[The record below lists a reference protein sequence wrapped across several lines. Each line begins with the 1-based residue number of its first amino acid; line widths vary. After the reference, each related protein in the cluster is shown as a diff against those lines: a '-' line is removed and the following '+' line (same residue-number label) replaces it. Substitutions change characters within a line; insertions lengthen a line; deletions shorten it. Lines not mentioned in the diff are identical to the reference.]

1 MTPMT
6 SAAQTT
12 RVRIGIIG
20 AGFMGRTNAETV
32 SRYLERA
39 QLVAIAGGTRSAAL
53 AQEYGVRH
61 EPLVDAL
68 IARDD
73 IDAVLISTP
82 PADHAEQAIAAA
94 KHGKHVLLDKPM
106 ATTVADCDR
115 VIEAARAANVRLMIM
130 FGQRFRVC
138 NFTAHRMIRDG
149 AIGEVRMIAERI
161 LANGGFGSLPPWQS
175 EARNGGTFLGH
186 AVHNIDRI
194 RWLTGAEV
202 TNVSAQIQRDPT
214 TGNEVSTLALL
225 TLTSGAMATVW
236 SSWDVAA
243 PLFPGSASGAWIAGA
258 AGNLDL
264 DAYGQLRLGTNG
276 AWTVVAEQ
284 EPIDW
289 KGEGMLS
296 RVRMQ
301 AYQMQHQEFVD
312 SILEGREPSVTGE
325 DGRAA
330 VAVAEAAYESARLG
344 QTIHLRP
351 TGRPTE
357 RPSARRTGAD
367 Q

>member
-1 MTPMT
+1 MTM
-6 SAAQTT
+6 SMS

-20 AGFMGRTNAETV
+20 SGFMGRTNAETV
-32 SRYLERA
+32 TRYLQRA
-39 QLVAIAGGTRSAAL
+39 KLVAIAGGTRSMAL
-53 AQEYGVRH
+53 AQEYGVSH
-61 EPLVDAL
+61 EPSVDAL

-94 KHGKHVLLDKPM
+94 THGKHVLLDKPM

-115 VIEAARAANVRLMIM
+115 IIAAARGAKVRLMIM
-130 FGQRFRVC
+130 FGQRFRIC
-138 NFTAHRMIRDG
+138 NLTAHRLIREG
-149 AIGEVRMIAERI
+149 GIGEVRMIVERI
-161 LANGGFGSLPPWQS
+161 LANGGFASLPPWQ
-175 EARNGGTFLGH
+175 AQPRNGGAFLGH

-194 RWLTGAEV
+194 RWLTGAEITSV
-202 TNVSAQIQRDPT
+202 TVHSHRDPAS
-214 TGNEVSTLALL
+214 GNEISTQALL
-225 TLTSGAMATVW
+225 SLSTGAMATIW

-243 PLFPGSASGAWIAGA
+243 PVFPGSASGAWIAGRT
-258 AGNLDL
+258 GNLDL

-276 AWTVVAEQ
+276 GWTVVIEQ

-289 KGEGMLS
+289 KGDGMLS

-330 VAVAEAAYESARLG
+330 VAVAEAASESARLG
-344 QTIHLRP
+344 QTILLRP
-351 TGRPTE
+351 SGQP
-357 RPSARRTGAD
+357 AGAE

>member
-1 MTPMT
+1 MTHVARP
-6 SAAQTT
+6 SP
-12 RVRIGIIG
+12 VRIGVIG

-32 SRYLERA
+32 TRYLEGA
-39 QLVAIAGGTRSAAL
+39 TLVAIAGGTRSAAL

-61 EPLVDAL
+61 EPSVDAL

-82 PADHAEQAIAAA
+82 PADHAAQAIAAA
-94 KHGKHVLLDKPM
+94 TRGKHVLLDKPM
-106 ATTVADCDR
+106 ATTVAECDR
-115 VIEAARAANVRLMIM
+115 VIEAARSANVRLMIM

-138 NFTAHRMIRDG
+138 NVTAHRLIREG
-149 AIGEVRMIAERI
+149 VIGDVRMIAERI
-161 LANGGFGSLPPWQS
+161 LASGGFAALPPWQS

-202 TNVSAQIQRDPT
+202 ASVSAQVQRDPA

-225 TLTSGAMATVW
+225 SLTNGAMVTIW

-243 PLFPGSASGAWIAGA
+243 PAFPGSASGAWIAGA

-264 DAYGQLRLGTNG
+264 DAYGQLRLGKDGT
-276 AWTVVAEQ
+276 WTVVAEQ

-289 KGEGMLS
+289 KGDGMLS

-344 QTIHLRP
+344 QTIQLQRV
-351 TGRPTE
+351 
-357 RPSARRTGAD
+357 GAE

>member
-1 MTPMT
+1 MTR
-6 SAAQTT
+6 TT
-12 RVRIGIIG
+12 RTAPDSPVRIGIIG

-32 SRYLERA
+32 TRYLEGA
-39 QLVAIAGGTRSAAL
+39 TLVAIAGGTRSEAL
-53 AQEYGVRH
+53 AREYGVRH
-61 EPLVDAL
+61 ESSVDAL

-82 PADHAEQAIAAA
+82 PADHAAQAIAAA
-94 KHGKHVLLDKPM
+94 THGKHVLLDKPM
-106 ATTVADCDR
+106 ATTVAECDL
-115 VIEAARAANVRLMIM
+115 VIEAARSAKVRLMIM
-130 FGQRFRVC
+130 FGQRFRIC
-138 NFTAHRMIRDG
+138 NFTAHRLIREG
-149 AIGEVRMIAERI
+149 AIGDVRMIAERI
-161 LANGGFGSLPPWQS
+161 LAHGGLGVLPAWQS

-202 TNVSAQIQRDPT
+202 ASVSAQVQRDPT
-214 TGNEVSTLALL
+214 SGNEVSTFALL
-225 TLTSGAMATVW
+225 SLASGAMATIW
-236 SSWDVAA
+236 SSWNVAT
-243 PLFPGSASGAWIAGA
+243 PVFPGSASGAWISGA
-258 AGNLDL
+258 TGNLDL
-264 DAYGQLRLGTNG
+264 DAYGQLRLGVDGT
-276 AWTVVAEQ
+276 WTVAAEQ

-289 KGEGMLS
+289 QGEGMLS

-351 TGRPTE
+351 TGR
-357 RPSARRTGAD
+357 RAGAD

>member
-1 MTPMT
+1 MT
-6 SAAQTT
+6 SGPSSSMT
-12 RVRIGIIG
+12 RVRIGVIG

-32 SRYLERA
+32 TRFLRNA

-53 AQEYGVRH
+53 AQEYGAGH
-61 EPLVDAL
+61 ESSVDAL

-82 PADHAEQAIAAA
+82 PADHADQAIAAA

-115 VIEAARAANVRLMIM
+115 IIQAARAAKVRLMIM
-130 FGQRFRVC
+130 FGQRFRIC
-138 NFTAHRMIRDG
+138 NLTAHRLIREG
-149 AIGEVRMIAERI
+149 GIGEVRMIVERI
-161 LANGGFGSLPPWQS
+161 LASGGFASLPPWQG
-175 EARNGGTFLGH
+175 ETRNGGTFLGH

-194 RWLTGAEV
+194 RWLTGAEILSV
-202 TNVSAQIQRDPT
+202 TAQIQRDPT
-214 TGNEVSTLALL
+214 TGNEVSTQALL
-225 TLTSGAMATVW
+225 SLSSGAMATIW
-236 SSWDVAA
+236 SSWDIAA
-243 PLFPGSASGAWIAGA
+243 PVFPGSASGAWIAGRT
-258 AGNLDL
+258 GNLDL
-264 DAYGQLRLGTNG
+264 DAYGQLRLGANG
-276 AWTVVAEQ
+276 TWTVVTEQ

-289 KGEGMLS
+289 KGDGMLS

-344 QTIHLRP
+344 QTIQLQRV
-351 TGRPTE
+351 
-357 RPSARRTGAD
+357 GAE